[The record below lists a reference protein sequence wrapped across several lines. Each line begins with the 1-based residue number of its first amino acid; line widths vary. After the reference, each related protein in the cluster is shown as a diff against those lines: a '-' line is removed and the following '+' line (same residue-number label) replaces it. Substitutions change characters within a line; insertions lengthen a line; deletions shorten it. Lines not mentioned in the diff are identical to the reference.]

1 MVHGI
6 EEQTV
11 QSPDVL
17 IVRPEQYGGT
27 GIMPRGLHGIVGVC
41 TVVLLLIVL
50 PCVVRAADDVGAK
63 VPADQARNDWGP
75 MNTFTVGIGR
85 AHDITGDDKLSNL
98 GFDYLRRFSPSWEW
112 GIQLDLDWER
122 DFIQFEGVSV
132 AGIVAY
138 SITAQW
144 PVFGGV
150 GVAGEEDHNIMFLRV
165 GTEYTFY
172 LDKKNRYFLAPG
184 TFLDTDKEG
193 TTLSVMV
200 VLGIFW

>member
-1 MVHGI
+1 MI
-6 EEQTV
+6 
-11 QSPDVL
+11 
-17 IVRPEQYGGT
+17 
-27 GIMPRGLHGIVGVC
+27 
-41 TVVLLLIVL
+41 VLLLIVL
-50 PCVVRAADDVGAK
+50 PWVARAADDVGAT
-63 VPADQARNDWGP
+63 VPADQVRKDWGP
-75 MNTFTVGIGR
+75 MNTVTVGIGR
-85 AHDITGDDKLSNL
+85 AHDITGDEKLSNV

-122 DFIQFEGVSV
+122 DFIQFEGVSI

-150 GVAGEEDHNIMFLRV
+150 GIAGEEDHNIMFLRV

-172 LDKKNRYFLAPG
+172 LDEKNRYFFAPG
-184 TFLDTDKEG
+184 TFLDTESEG

-200 VLGIFW
+200 VLGVFW